1 MVTTHINDDVLD
13 AVDALIEAFEVEPDE
28 RPAVAEAGRHF
39 TQAMMQWAIETD
51 RQDWQPLAVMAA
63 LEMEMLRQRD

>member
-13 AVDALIEAFEVEPDE
+13 AVDALIEPDE